1 PIQPAQVAALCASLR
16 SAWRA
21 AQQDQG
27 ALVLA
32 NLARFHQRFVRLHP
46 FQCANQSLAMALV
59 NFVLRSFQGSGVA
72 HLVLDH
78 FALRASEHSYTRL
91 FARAVVAQ
99 RTPGASLA
107 QRYQLL
113 RGLKQ
118 RSYALLEAV
127 ANAADNAAV
136 WELCMADPEA
146 ARLLLL
152 SD

>member
-1 PIQPAQVAALCASLR
+1 
-16 SAWRA
+16 
-21 AQQDQG
+21 
-27 ALVLA
+27 
-32 NLARFHQRFVRLHP
+32 
-46 FQCANQSLAMALV
+46 
-59 NFVLRSFQGSGVA
+59 LRSFQGSGVA

-78 FALRASEHSYTRL
+78 FALRASENSYARL

-107 QRYQLL
+107 QRYHLL

-127 ANAADNAAV
+127 ARASDNALDNASV